1 MTAVRCSPALSRSVA
16 AADHGAAVGGGAA
29 GQGVV
34 ELEVDVVK
42 EVTVGPSLI
51 IFTSHRHKGEYR
63 FCLTR
68 RDGVQIILAQIHT
81 FAA

>member
-1 MTAVRCSPALSRSVA
+1 MAAVRCPLALGRSVA
-16 AADHGAAVGGGAA
+16 AADDGAAVGGGAA

-34 ELEVDVVK
+34 ELEVDVVQ